1 MANARTVNAPTNVA
15 ADFLKIAVNRDI
27 TIQGSV
33 PTGAVGGGSS
43 NVTWQDVVPTVPGIL
58 YEIEYQ
64 ITFSVTL
71 TIATSGQSATV
82 SPFAPYSAWGNL
94 VTLGGAPPWSLT
106 EFTPWYLDEITN
118 RTNWDPAYPGLG
130 NDSSPAGLNLDQGPS
145 AISYGTAP
153 GTTHTSTTANQ
164 TFTDTFTFV
173 VRQRLQQKRSLLYG
187 AIPMGDPENKIRNI
201 TQLLPLVGN
210 NPEQNLYIN
219 AGASVTAALA
229 SAATV
234 NAVYKVKYIDLLPAT
249 DTKIPLPAIK
259 YGVQWNANSQ
269 DIQNAG
275 ALYKYYHR
283 DAMAYLKILTLLI
296 NDQAQQRADYWS
308 IWDTQEQK
316 SARWEYDA
324 SQNTFQSYF
333 TNFHEVYRRYPLK
346 GLYVVDNVSGE
357 YPEVPQVTPYN
368 AIMSPD
374 ANYAEAFD
382 VAVTPAMTT
391 TIRVPSGTSMTNAYQ
406 RVYSKGL
413 VSVAY

>member
-1 MANARTVNAPTNVA
+1 
-15 ADFLKIAVNRDI
+15 
-27 TIQGSV
+27 
-33 PTGAVGGGSS
+33 
-43 NVTWQDVVPTVPGIL
+43 
-58 YEIEYQ
+58 
-64 ITFSVTL
+64 
-71 TIATSGQSATV
+71 
-82 SPFAPYSAWGNL
+82 
-94 VTLGGAPPWSLT
+94 
-106 EFTPWYLDEITN
+106 
-118 RTNWDPAYPGLG
+118 
-130 NDSSPAGLNLDQGPS
+130 
-145 AISYGTAP
+145 
-153 GTTHTSTTANQ
+153 
-164 TFTDTFTFV
+164 
-173 VRQRLQQKRSLLYG
+173 
-187 AIPMGDPENKIRNI
+187 
-201 TQLLPLVGN
+201 
-210 NPEQNLYIN
+210 
-219 AGASVTAALA
+219 
-229 SAATV
+229 
-234 NAVYKVKYIDLLPAT
+234 
-249 DTKIPLPAIK
+249 
-259 YGVQWNANSQ
+259 
-269 DIQNAG
+269 
-275 ALYKYYHR
+275 
-283 DAMAYLKILTLLI
+283 MAYLKILTLLI